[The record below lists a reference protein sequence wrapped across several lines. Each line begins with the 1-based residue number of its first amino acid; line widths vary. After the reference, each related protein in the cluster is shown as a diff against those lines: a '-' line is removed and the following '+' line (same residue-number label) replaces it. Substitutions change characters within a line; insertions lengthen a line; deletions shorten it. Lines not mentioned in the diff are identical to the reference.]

1 MNQNEIVMENESSD
15 QLELNKK
22 LRDEELKKIKNKQNL
37 LYNQLE
43 DIQLQIN
50 NILSEENKINK
61 QLNLKGFIEKYENEN
76 FNNERIFELERQSN
90 ISKQNRINDL
100 EKSKEKL
107 IKKLNELENKEKEE
121 KRQFLMSQRERER
134 ELILKRKKEINNQ
147 LEKTKKFIN
156 AQSKNEEREYL
167 FYKMKNKYESELNRE
182 IKKVKLEKKK
192 IVSKDEIKELQRK
205 FEENRILVKKD
216 MIEKTKNMKE
226 MWKNRSLIIPT
237 YKSPILKVL
246 KDEENKIKENE
257 ENEKLKKKINHIQRE
272 KYSVEKV
279 PKINKINMKL
289 LRERKERIFRISNL
303 RGKARVKYI
312 KLKYLKKRKKE
323 NIYFKQGNK
332 ILKSNEDYEKNYE
345 RMLRSISEINI
356 HHNNKS
362 KKINIIIRKYPK
374 KFPKDFDYLKVLRE
388 KKPNKNNEI
397 NYFNWDKIANK
408 TGNKFE
414 NIEVIQSKIKYIEEK
429 AKRDEEILKLKGGS
443 IKNPDL
449 SNHLSDLLINS
460 IKGKLSIINT
470 LKSG

>member
-1 MNQNEIVMENESSD
+1 MNQNEIVMENESLE

-22 LRDEELKKIKNKQNL
+22 LRDEELKKIKNKQIL

-61 QLNLKGFIEKYENEN
+61 QLNLKGFIEKYENDN
-76 FNNERIFELERQSN
+76 FNNERIYELERQSN

-107 IKKLNELENKEKEE
+107 IKKLNELENKEKEK
-121 KRQFLMSQRERER
+121 KRQFLMSQREKER

-147 LEKTKKFIN
+147 LEKTKKLIN

-257 ENEKLKKKINHIQRE
+257 ENEKLKKKINYIQRE

-312 KLKYLKKRKKE
+312 KLKYLKKRKNE

-362 KKINIIIRKYPK
+362 KRINIIIRKFPK
-374 KFPKDFDYLKVLRE
+374 KLPKNFDYLKVLRE
-388 KKPNKNNEI
+388 KKPNKNKVI
-397 NYFNWDKIANK
+397 NYFNWDKLANK

-429 AKRDEEILKLKGGS
+429 AKRDEEILKLKRFY
-443 IKNPDL
+443 
-449 SNHLSDLLINS
+449 
-460 IKGKLSIINT
+460 
-470 LKSG
+470 